1 MEWKNILK
9 EKFSQP
15 GKANYEEI
23 LQICL
28 KAYSEGCG
36 KEKTFAIEAYR
47 LRCNNLIGNRCMCPG
62 LPGEKKQKI
71 CDGKCGYLKQYEFDL
86 YKLES

>member
-9 EKFSQP
+9 EKFSQL

-28 KAYSEGCG
+28 NAYSEGCRR
-36 KEKTFAIEAYR
+36 EKTFAIEAYR
-47 LRCNNLIGNRCMCPG
+47 LRCNNLIGNRCMCPR
-62 LPGEKKQKI
+62 LPGEKQKKI
-71 CDGKCGYLKQYEFDL
+71 CDGKCGYLKQYESDL